1 MEVNILR
8 KIIQLNLFILSILI
22 LSSCGQENSSNNTM
36 VNESSNSQFTSI
48 IFETNSLDDVH
59 ETLINDSYFEYDPTE
74 VRVNEG
80 FTSQLYAY
88 RPNLLSPDNR
98 IGLIAKDDMVYDIKL
113 QGDKDSLLS
122 VLDRLIVSSEFEF
135 IDYNLTNTNSN
146 MDSYIDVVR
155 NKDKNVF
162 ISIYSHP
169 TRDEYEIDIAFVTEE
184 TISELTY
191 LMGIN
196 FYELVN

>member
-22 LSSCGQENSSNNTM
+22 LSSCGQENSSNMTM
-36 VNESSNSQFTSI
+36 VNESSNGQFTSI

-59 ETLINDSYFEYDPTE
+59 ETLINDSYFEYDPSE